1 MSVSGGLKPAAAG
14 PALSWPRWTY
24 TNIARGVAMVVRPPR
39 AKTKP
44 VWRAYARLGIG
55 ALVMAAVIV
64 AAMIFIDV
72 PAIEGARR
80 LPQWLVTTFN
90 EITDFGRSGWF
101 LIPIGFVL
109 VVMAALASPALPRLS
124 QLVLAAA
131 AVRLAFVFTAIAL
144 PGLFSTIIKRVIG
157 RGRPFV
163 GDHADPF
170 LYMQFVWRPDYAS
183 LPSGH
188 ATNAFAAAIAIGLI
202 WPRTRPVM
210 WIYALIIALSRVDDH
225 RAPSERRDRRC
236 LCRRRRRAPGARLVR
251 RPSAG
256 ILHQHRRQ
264 RALASRT
271 FDDPDQEGCAAYR
284 PRCIT
289 APGRQG
295 GGFNQTPNQTR
306 GVQRRHQRL

>member
-1 MSVSGGLKPAAAG
+1 VSVSGGLKPAAAG

-72 PAIEGARR
+72 SAIEGARR

-210 WIYALIIALSRVDDH
+210 WIYALIIALSRVVITAH
-225 RAPSERRDRRC
+225 HPSDVIAGAFVGVVGALLVRDWFAARRLGFFISTDGSVHS
-236 LCRRRRRAPGARLVR
+236 LPGPSMTRIKKVARL
-251 RPSAG
+251 
-256 ILHQHRRQ
+256 I
-264 RALASRT
+264 
-271 FDDPDQEGCAAYR
+271 
-284 PRCIT
+284 
-289 APGRQG
+289 GRG
-295 GGFNQTPNQTR
+295 A
-306 GVQRRHQRL
+306 